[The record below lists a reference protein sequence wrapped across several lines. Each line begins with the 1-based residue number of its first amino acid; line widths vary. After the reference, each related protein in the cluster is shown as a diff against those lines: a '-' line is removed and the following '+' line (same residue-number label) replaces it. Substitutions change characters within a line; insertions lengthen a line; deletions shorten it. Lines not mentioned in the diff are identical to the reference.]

1 MARKASGTHVM
12 DQAKTGVAKAKT
24 VGELRRAQAV
34 LLPLEFGLSLEQTA
48 EAIGVSKGWVCRLRT
63 EFIRRGG
70 VYEETRPAR
79 GGRRRENMSKNEE
92 KDFLAP
98 FLEKAAAG
106 GILVV
111 SEIRQALEA
120 HLGRKVALA
129 SVYNLLHRH
138 GWRKIVPDKRH
149 PEADV
154 QAQEDW
160 KKNSQTS
167 SNNSTASG
175 RAKVKSN

>member
-1 MARKASGTHVM
+1 
-12 DQAKTGVAKAKT
+12 
-24 VGELRRAQAV
+24 V

-48 EAIGVSKGWVCRLRT
+48 EAIGVSRGWTCRLRT

-70 VYEETRPAR
+70 VYEEIRPAR
-79 GGRRRENMSKNEE
+79 GGRRRENMAKDEE
-92 KDFLAP
+92 KEFLAP
-98 FLEKAAAG
+98 FFEKAAAG

-138 GWRKIVPDKRH
+138 GWRKIAPDKRH

-167 SNNSTASG
+167 SDNSTSNG
-175 RAKVKSN
+175 RAKVKSD